1 MTKTYVVIATLI
13 VAFAVPA
20 LAGSGAYFIGLRL
33 GGVSCTIMTHEPN
46 PKKYKNMGKYMTRA
60 DARKA
65 LTEMRECH

>member
-1 MTKTYVVIATLI
+1 MKIYVVIAALI

-20 LAGSGAYFIGLRL
+20 LAGSGAYFIGLKL

-65 LTEMRECH
+65 LTEMPECH